1 MKKNKIKLK
10 DCILYMGDGRVFVSD
25 NHEIAKILI
34 CFSIFLKSN
43 FCKDLEINKLDLK
56 SMRDFYPQFHKKLDL
71 KTKDYDREE
80 VVYDCEKGPEDN
92 FRFFINMDAFVSTNT
107 EQEITLKGL
116 VLLSYLIAERS
127 NIDLVLDIIKEYLM
141 EE

>member
-10 DCILYMGDGRVFVSD
+10 DCILYMGNDRVFVSD

-56 SMRDFYPQFHKKLDL
+56 SMRDFYPQFYKKLDL

-80 VVYDCEKGPEDN
+80 VVYDCEKGPEDK
-92 FRFFINMDAFVSTNT
+92 FRFFINMDAFVSTNKDVKNKLKRI
-107 EQEITLKGL
+107 EIT
-116 VLLSYLIAERS
+116 YLF
-127 NIDLVLDIIKEYLM
+127 NC
-141 EE
+141 